1 MEKGIC
7 VTQGMCW
14 GNRKCIECSFF
25 FCWVKNHHKFSDLK
39 WHLLSHSF
47 QEIKSLEVTQ
57 LILCLGSHKRTI
69 SVSDRLHSGA
79 QDLILS
85 SVRLNSVPYSC
96 GTQALNCPS
105 TQAVHSITDCF
116 FKASWIASLL
126 LQEEPTPSLKEH
138 IWLWIRTGVDNVL

>member
-57 LILCLGSHKRTI
+57 LSPLLG
-69 SVSDRLHSGA
+69 VSQENNQCFWQAAFWSSGSYFKFSQA
-79 QDLILS
+79 EFSSLQLWNSGPQLS
-85 SVRLNSVPYSC
+85 IYTGSS
-96 GTQALNCPS
+96 Q
-105 TQAVHSITDCF
+105 HH
-116 FKASWIASLL
+116 WLL
-126 LQEEPTPSLKEH
+126 LQGQLDSISSASGRANTVFERAYL
-138 IWLWIRTGVDNVL
+138 IMDQDRRG